1 MLMGVFQNTTVL
13 RSLAAVTLFPIYIW
27 MVYSVLRRCIP
38 RIQLRIWIGELL
50 LLLGVMTLFVVDSVG
65 HAKYSVNH
73 QAAACVFVPVTNIT
87 QVTLIC
93 LGL

>member
-1 MLMGVFQNTTVL
+1 MGVFQNTTVL
-13 RSLAAVTLFPIYIW
+13 RSLAAITLFTIYIW

-38 RIQLRIWIGELL
+38 RTLVRIWIGELL
-50 LLLGVMTLFVVDSVG
+50 LLLGVMTLFIVDSVG
-65 HAKYSVNH
+65 HAKYYSVNH

-87 QVTLIC
+87 QVKLIC